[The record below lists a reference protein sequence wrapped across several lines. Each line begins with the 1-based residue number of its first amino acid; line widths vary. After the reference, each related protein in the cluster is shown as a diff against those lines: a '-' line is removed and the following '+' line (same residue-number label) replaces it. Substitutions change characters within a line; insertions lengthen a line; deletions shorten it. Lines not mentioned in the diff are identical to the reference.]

1 MYLYLIWTI
10 KYSDKFT
17 EIKYNT
23 WKSSAVG
30 HTTQE
35 YCLYGIYL
43 FREDW
48 VQLILM
54 IGHST
59 ASYYLLLKYSLIII
73 AWIFLR
79 L

>member
-30 HTTQE
+30 HTTKA
-35 YCLYGIYL
+35 
-43 FREDW
+43 
-48 VQLILM
+48 
-54 IGHST
+54 T
-59 ASYYLLLKYSLIII
+59 
-73 AWIFLR
+73 
-79 L
+79 